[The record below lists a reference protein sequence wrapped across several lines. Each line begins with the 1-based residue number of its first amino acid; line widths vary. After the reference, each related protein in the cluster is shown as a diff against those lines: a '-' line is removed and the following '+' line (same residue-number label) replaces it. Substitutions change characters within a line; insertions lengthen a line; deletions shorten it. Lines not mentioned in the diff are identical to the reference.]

1 MAIHPANGQL
11 LLRNLNELIGI
22 GLYFIDRYE
31 IASMNADKA
40 VRREVVLDGRNGLTG
55 NDLL

>member
-40 VRREVVLDGRNGLTG
+40 VRREVVLDGRNA
-55 NDLL
+55 